1 MAGCKMKYVVAF
13 VILFVL
19 MILEV
24 GTLLQLQK
32 VSETLRT
39 LEAEVDKFV
48 YFE

>member
-1 MAGCKMKYVVAF
+1 MAGCKMKYVVASA
-13 VILFVL
+13 ILFVL

-39 LEAEVDKFV
+39 LESEVDQFV